1 MTTSD
6 IAERQLLQSIVEV
19 ARHVYSAAA
28 SSVFIVSRDTGE
40 LIFTAVS
47 GEGEESLIGSRFPA
61 GTGIAG
67 WVAASGE
74 PLILDDLADNVQ
86 FARDA
91 AQSTGYVPDSIMA
104 APLLA
109 DGECLGV
116 LEVLDRYHSSPAPG
130 RELGDVALLG
140 RLATQAALAL
150 TLLDR
155 RVDRRPGANGGPSA
169 LEAMAA
175 MQAMLTR
182 WAGRAPAAI
191 DPLAVTL
198 LEASVDLLEGRRG
211 N

>member
-28 SSVFIVSRDTGE
+28 SSVFMVSRDTGE

-47 GEGEESLIGSRFPA
+47 GEGEESLIGTRFPA
-61 GTGIAG
+61 DTGIAG

-74 PLILDDLADNVQ
+74 PLILDDLTNDAH

-91 AQSTGYVPDSIMA
+91 AQSTGYVPNSIMA

-116 LEVLDRYHSSPAPG
+116 LEVLDRYHSSPDPG

-140 RLATQAALAL
+140 LLATQAALAL
-150 TLLDR
+150 ALLDR
-155 RVDRRPGANGGPSA
+155 REHRPGANGGPA
-169 LEAMAA
+169 AVEAMAA
-175 MQAMLTR
+175 MQAMLAR
-182 WAGRAPAAI
+182 WAGRAPTTI

>member
-6 IAERQLLQSIVEV
+6 IVERQLLQSIVEV

-28 SSVFIVSRDTGE
+28 SSVFMVSRDTGE

-47 GEGEESLIGSRFPA
+47 GEGEESLIGTRFA
-61 GTGIAG
+61 ADTGIAG

-74 PLILDDLADNVQ
+74 PLILDDLTNDAH

-91 AQSTGYVPDSIMA
+91 AQSTGYVPNSIMA

-116 LEVLDRYHSSPAPG
+116 LEVLDRYHCSPDPG
-130 RELGDVALLG
+130 RELADVALLG
-140 RLATQAALAL
+140 LLATQAALAL
-150 TLLDR
+150 ALLDR
-155 RVDRRPGANGGPSA
+155 RARRPGANGDGA
-169 LEAMAA
+169 VEAMAA
-175 MQAMLTR
+175 MQAMLAR
-182 WAGRAPAAI
+182 WAGRAPTTI

>member
-1 MTTSD
+1 MTPSD
-6 IAERQLLQSIVEV
+6 LAERQLLQSIVEV

-28 SSVFIVSRDTGE
+28 SSVFMVSRDTGE

-47 GEGEESLIGSRFPA
+47 GEGEESLIGTRFPA
-61 GTGIAG
+61 DTGIAG

-74 PLILDDLADNVQ
+74 PLILDDLTGNAQ

-91 AQSTGYVPDSIMA
+91 AQSTGYVPNSIMA

-116 LEVLDRYHSSPAPG
+116 LEVLDRYRSSPDPG
-130 RELGDVALLG
+130 RELEDVALLSM
-140 RLATQAALAL
+140 LATQAALAL
-150 TLLDR
+150 ALLDGREHR
-155 RVDRRPGANGGPSA
+155 RAGANGGPA
-169 LEAMAA
+169 AVEAMAA
-175 MQAMLTR
+175 MQAMLAR
-182 WAGRAPAAI
+182 WAGRAPTTI

>member
-1 MTTSD
+1 MTTTD

-19 ARHVYSAAA
+19 ARHVYAAAA

-40 LIFTAVS
+40 LIFAAVA
-47 GEGEESLIGSRFPA
+47 GEGEDSLIGSRFPA

-74 PLILDDLADNVQ
+74 PLIVDDLTDNVQ

-91 AQSTGYVPDSIMA
+91 AQSTGYLPGSIMA

-116 LEVLDRYHSSPAPG
+116 LEVLDRYHESPAPG

-140 RLATQAALAL
+140 MLATQGALAL

-155 RVDRRPGANGGPSA
+155 REDRRPGVNGGPA
-169 LEAMAA
+169 ATEAMAA
-175 MQAMLTR
+175 MEAMLAR
-182 WAGRAPAAI
+182 WAGRAPATI